1 MKLIKEDRPVYSL
14 TNYMLLGRTLYYI
27 PYLSMIHPGRVIST
41 FVGLDVIVEILTGNG
56 AAKIANLSNSPEQ
69 IRIGNGLIRA
79 SLLLQI
85 VLFALFVSL
94 EVIFHMRLIK
104 AGIMNKKLKVVVA
117 LLYGSSALILVR
129 NIYRCIEVWQGYTGY
144 LQRHEAFFYVFDA
157 GLMLANTVMLNIWH
171 PARYLPKSNKTYL
184 AKDGV
189 TELEG
194 PGWVDPR
201 PWWVTTLDPFD
212 VVGLIK
218 GKDKKTAFWENESAQ
233 AETVRAKEVSNA

>member
-1 MKLIKEDRPVYSL
+1 M
-14 TNYMLLGRTLYYI
+14 NYMLLGRTLYYV

-69 IRIGNGLIRA
+69 INIGNGLIRA

-85 VLFALFVSL
+85 LLFALFISL
-94 EVIFHMRLIK
+94 EIIFHMRLVR
-104 AGIMNKKLKVVVA
+104 AGIMMKKLRAIVA
-117 LLYGSSALILVR
+117 LLYGSSALILIR
-129 NIYRCIEVWQGYTGY
+129 NIYRCVEVWQGYTSY
-144 LQRHEAFFYVFDA
+144 LQRHEVFFYVLDA
-157 GLMLANTVMLNIWH
+157 GLMLVNTIMLNMWH
-171 PARYLPKSNKTYL
+171 PAQYLPSSNKVYL
-184 AKDGV
+184 ARDGV

-201 PWWVTTLDPFD
+201 PWWVTLFDPFD

-218 GKDKKTAFWENESAQ
+218 GKDKERAFWENEEHQ
-233 AETVRAKEVSNA
+233 GQIIRPKEVGDA

>member
-1 MKLIKEDRPVYSL
+1 MIRSNRPVYSL
-14 TNYMLLGRTLYYI
+14 TNYMLLGRTLYYV

-56 AAKIANLSNSPEQ
+56 AAKVANLSNSPEQ
-69 IRIGNGLIRA
+69 INIGNGLIRA

-85 VLFALFVSL
+85 LLFALFISL
-94 EVIFHMRLIK
+94 EIVFHTRLVK
-104 AGIMNKKLKVVVA
+104 AGIMTPKMQAIVA
-117 LLYGSSALILVR
+117 LLYGSSALILIR

-157 GLMLANTVMLNIWH
+157 GLMLVNTIMLNIWH
-171 PARYLPKSNKTYL
+171 PAQYLPGSNKVYL
-184 AKDGV
+184 ARDGV

-194 PGWVDPR
+194 PGWVDTR
-201 PWWVTTLDPFD
+201 PWWVTMFDPFD

-218 GKDKKTAFWENESAQ
+218 GKDKETAFWENEEVQ
-233 AETVRAKEVSNA
+233 GDRVRPKEVGDA